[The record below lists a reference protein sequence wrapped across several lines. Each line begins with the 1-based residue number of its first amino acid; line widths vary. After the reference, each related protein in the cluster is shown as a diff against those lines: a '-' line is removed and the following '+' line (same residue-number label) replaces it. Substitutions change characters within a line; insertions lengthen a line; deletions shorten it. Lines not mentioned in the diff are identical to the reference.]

1 MGHIRVTT
9 IIMVLTM
16 EQAETTATVM
26 VLEKGVIH
34 VDIGAKIATD
44 MIEIEIIEKGGNL
57 ATGDVDNET
66 KRT

>member
-1 MGHIRVTT
+1 
-9 IIMVLTM
+9 M

-26 VLEKGVIH
+26 VSEKGVIH

-57 ATGDVDNET
+57 ATEDVDNET